1 MSSPTLDRLPTESLA
16 RVLGAVA
23 LVALAIVHVI
33 DLPDTFD
40 ETPLIAYGYLALI
53 AACLFGAFLL
63 LTTDELRV
71 WLIAAGIAAGAAL
84 AYVLSRTTGL
94 PTDDDDIGNWA
105 CLLGIA
111 ALSTEATLLLLAGW
125 RAWPA
130 ARESA
135 APLTSSATQ
144 SVSDFDLAN

>member
-1 MSSPTLDRLPTESLA
+1 MSSPTLDRVPTESLA

-23 LVALAIVHVI
+23 LVALAIVHVL
-33 DLPDTFD
+33 DLPGTLD

-53 AACLFGAFLL
+53 AACVFCAFLL
-63 LTTDELRV
+63 LTTDDLRV
-71 WLIAAGIAAGAAL
+71 WLIAAGIAAAAMI
-84 AYVLSRTTGL
+84 AYLLSRTTGL
-94 PTDDDDIGNWA
+94 PTDDDDIGNWV

-125 RAWPA
+125 RLWPTA
-130 ARESA
+130 HESA
-135 APLTSSATQ
+135 APHASSAST